1 MQISRTRHDRDFTVI
16 PNAIAKGGLSL
27 AARGLLVTLL
37 AQRDGTVRTVRSL
50 TEGVAEG
57 QTRVTHA
64 MQELR
69 KAGYVTCER
78 SQTEA
83 GHWTTLTTVYDRPQ
97 SGRPGTGA
105 PHSGER
111 DTRSAGPN
119 PGGKN
124 QVQNPPTPDVE
135 EADQEAAGAAEG
147 EGGDEHQGQEQD
159 AAGAAVLDRVGR
171 VERRLRLG
179 VPELLELAPLA
190 SEWLARGASEADI
203 REALTDGLPAKV
215 RRASKV
221 VRWRLENKMPAAP
234 APAVPPLADCSQC
247 RGPLPRG
254 QVTGICSGCA
264 GVAKSARP
272 AASSRAITGEA
283 GNLLAAIRERRA
295 TGSFAPGARSRFAQI

>member
-1 MQISRTRHDRDFTVI
+1 MHDRDFTVI
-16 PNAIAKGGLSL
+16 PNSIVRGGLSL

-37 AQRDGTVRTVRSL
+37 SQRDGTGRTIRSL
-50 TEGVAEG
+50 TSGVSEG

-69 KAGYVTCER
+69 EAGYVTCEKT
-78 SQTEA
+78 QTEA
-83 GHWTTLTTVYDRPQ
+83 GHWTTMTTVYDQPQ
-97 SGRPGTGA
+97 SAQPETGA
-105 PHSGER
+105 PRSGER
-111 DTRSAGPN
+111 DTRSAGSN

-124 QVQNPPTPDVE
+124 QVQNPPTPVAE

-159 AAGAAVLDRVGR
+159 AAGAAVLDRVTR
-171 VERRLRLG
+171 PERRLRLG
-179 VPELLELAPLA
+179 VSELLELAPLA

-215 RRASKV
+215 RCASRV
-221 VRWRLENKMPAAP
+221 VRWRLENKMPPVP
-234 APAVPPLADCSQC
+234 APGVPPLADCGQC

-264 GVAKSARP
+264 GVAKSAWS
-272 AASSRAITGEA
+272 AAGSRAITGEA

-295 TGSFAPGARSRFAQI
+295 TGTFAPGARSRFAGI